1 MKPKRN
7 WLRAI
12 VLSHLGRLKGSLF
25 LAGLCMLGFTLA
37 ELAWPWPLKLIF
49 DHILLDEP
57 LSWPLLAELIRENKV
72 SALILLSL
80 SIIVLAL
87 LRGLFAYF
95 QLFLTSRIGYQLV
108 HRLRCELFAHLQR
121 LSLSFHNRERSGD
134 LLTKVVT
141 DSDALRDVFA
151 ESALTSLAHLL
162 TIFGMF
168 AIMFSLDW
176 FLSLIV
182 LATFPVL
189 FFGLFYLY
197 RKVKSS
203 AKSQRSKE
211 GKVAARIAEILTN
224 LPLIQAFGRERF
236 EEERFE
242 SESAR
247 TLTQSIRTARLG
259 AAVTRAVEIISAFGT
274 WAVVLFG
281 SLQVI
286 NGRMTPGAILVFAAY
301 VADMYRPI
309 RRLART
315 SARFSKAMASAERI
329 SNILDVEPEVKDTPG
344 AIEACAIHGEIEFDR
359 VSFDYSDTKPV
370 LRDVSFRVAA
380 GQRVALVG
388 ASGAGKSTIISLLLR
403 LYDPRQGSI
412 RLDGVELARYRRES
426 LRREIAIVPQDPL
439 LFAASAR
446 ENIAYGKPHATAE
459 EVEAAAT
466 AANAHGFICA
476 LPEGY
481 DTQLGERGAVLS
493 GGQRQRIAIARAIV
507 RRAPIIILDE
517 PLTGLDPASAAAV
530 MQALERLIE
539 HKTVLMITHQLS
551 SLEEGEYIIVLDE
564 GRIVQQ
570 GTHSELMDAGGKY
583 RRLFASRSPGSR
595 QPAGSAQS

>member
-203 AKSQRSKE
+203 AKSQRS
-211 GKVAARIAEILTN
+211 
-224 LPLIQAFGRERF
+224 
-236 EEERFE
+236 
-242 SESAR
+242 
-247 TLTQSIRTARLG
+247 
-259 AAVTRAVEIISAFGT
+259 
-274 WAVVLFG
+274 
-281 SLQVI
+281 
-286 NGRMTPGAILVFAAY
+286 
-301 VADMYRPI
+301 
-309 RRLART
+309 
-315 SARFSKAMASAERI
+315 
-329 SNILDVEPEVKDTPG
+329 
-344 AIEACAIHGEIEFDR
+344 
-359 VSFDYSDTKPV
+359 
-370 LRDVSFRVAA
+370 
-380 GQRVALVG
+380 
-388 ASGAGKSTIISLLLR
+388 
-403 LYDPRQGSI
+403 
-412 RLDGVELARYRRES
+412 
-426 LRREIAIVPQDPL
+426 
-439 LFAASAR
+439 
-446 ENIAYGKPHATAE
+446 
-459 EVEAAAT
+459 
-466 AANAHGFICA
+466 
-476 LPEGY
+476 
-481 DTQLGERGAVLS
+481 
-493 GGQRQRIAIARAIV
+493 
-507 RRAPIIILDE
+507 
-517 PLTGLDPASAAAV
+517 
-530 MQALERLIE
+530 
-539 HKTVLMITHQLS
+539 
-551 SLEEGEYIIVLDE
+551 
-564 GRIVQQ
+564 
-570 GTHSELMDAGGKY
+570 
-583 RRLFASRSPGSR
+583 
-595 QPAGSAQS
+595 